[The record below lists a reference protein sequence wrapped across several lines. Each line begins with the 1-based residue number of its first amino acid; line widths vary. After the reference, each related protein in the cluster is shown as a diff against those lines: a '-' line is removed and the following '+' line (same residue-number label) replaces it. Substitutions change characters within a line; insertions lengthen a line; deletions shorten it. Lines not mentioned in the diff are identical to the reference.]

1 MDIDQVQAK
10 LEKHLASL
18 GSALLAFSGG
28 VDSSLLACLGQ
39 RVLGDNFLAVT
50 ACGDIYPHR
59 EIAAAKSLARDLG
72 FHHKLVEVDPLKI
85 ENIRSNPPDRCYHCK
100 QAIFSQLVD
109 LAGQQNLGCVI
120 DGQNSDDKN
129 DYRPGARAAAE
140 LGVLSP
146 LRDVGIGKKEIR
158 ALSAQ
163 LSLPSANLP
172 SMACLAS
179 RVPYGQELDP
189 QQLKNIDAAEEFLR
203 QLGFSQVRVRVAG
216 DSARVEVLPQDIEFL
231 ASDCRQQVLQRLKKL
246 GFSYVSLD
254 LEGYRTGSLN
264 EVL

>member
-1 MDIDQVQAK
+1 MEIDKTQAK
-10 LEKHLASL
+10 LEKHLAAL

-39 RVLGDNFLAVT
+39 RVLGNNFLAVT

-59 EIAAAKSLARDLG
+59 EIAAAKNLAASLGLR
-72 FHHKLVEVDPLKI
+72 HKLLEVDPLKI
-85 ENIRSNPPDRCYHCK
+85 ESIRSNPPDRCYHCK
-100 QAIFSQLVD
+100 QALFSQLVD
-109 LAGQQNLGCVI
+109 LASQENLACVI

-146 LRDVGIGKKEIR
+146 LRDVGVGKKEIR
-158 ALSAQ
+158 SLSAQ

-189 QQLKNIDAAEEFLR
+189 QQLKRIDAAEEFLR
-203 QLGFSQVRVRVAG
+203 ELGFSQVRVRSS
-216 DSARVEVLPQDIEFL
+216 DNTARIEVLPPDIEFL
-231 ASDCRQQVLQRLKKL
+231 ASDCRPQILQRLKKL
-246 GFSYVSLD
+246 GFSYVALD